1 MKQACFYSIN
11 NPHETGQ
18 NDLLQNRIKNMLGSS
33 SIKQFLSDK
42 LKYLIA
48 FCLIAFFTGSAFAV
62 DLRVS
67 GTHSTYTDAN
77 GIYKPCTSPN
87 GYSAWK
93 HETLSYYIWYSPD
106 LSAWV
111 IDNNTIYHD
120 DGPSGTPDDYVLFY
134 DSSGASS
141 PTAESIVWTD
151 MASGTPDISVSEVTV
166 NPEINIKGNGASIAS
181 GSGSTS
187 FSNYTKFGA
196 ALPSSGNAT
205 RTFTIENTGSAA
217 LTIGAISFLGA
228 NPTEFTVTSAPAA
241 SIAALGSTTF
251 TVRFAPTGTGNRTA
265 TISIPNND
273 SNENPYTF
281 AIDGFGYTPTTLLVS
296 GFTTTPPEANE
307 IYISQGVLNGFQYW
321 KHRTLNYYIYNVDG
335 TSWTIDNNLTSSDGF
350 LANSASA
357 INIPTGLT
365 WTNGSYIPEGGSTNT
380 SSTGTVAVTTISSN
394 REINVK
400 GYNGINIV
408 NGDNTPSLTD
418 QTHFGSAGFST
429 GGVIRTFTI
438 LNEGGTTLNLTGSSP
453 YVAIS
458 GANASDFTV
467 TAIPSSSIASCNSTT
482 FQITFIPSA
491 GGTRTATVTITNNDS
506 DEGTFTFDIKG
517 EGIFPQT
524 LNVSGITTPAEADGN
539 YTFQGIMN
547 NFAYWR
553 HTSGNYYIY
562 YTFRSDYTY
571 TWVIDTDLNYIT
583 NPVFS
588 TTDGSTGTT
597 PVGTT
602 SWSTSSY
609 GVAGSPVITS
619 LVSEINVRGNSTSI
633 ADEDVTP
640 SVTDDTD
647 FGSTNISL
655 GTVSHTFTIQNI
667 GSGILYLYG
676 TPKVAIS
683 GTNASDF
690 TVTAQPTSP
699 VAATT
704 GATTFTVQFDPS
716 ATGTRTAAISISNND
731 NDENPYNF
739 SIQGTGVLTPTVTG
753 ISPTNGSTLGGTSVS
768 ITGSNLTG
776 ATAVMFGATSASIT
790 ANTATSIT
798 ATSPAGTGTVDVK
811 VTTPGGTSATS
822 TNDQFTYAA
831 PGTFTQAT
839 STDWATASNWI
850 GGVPTSATDV
860 IIPSGKTVVIS
871 ATTQASCN
879 NLTVNG
885 SLTIQSSASGTG
897 SLIIKGTS
905 SGTVSAERYM
915 TGNKWHIVAPIAAFG
930 SISTFIQASGNAIPL
945 KDVSGTNRY
954 GMMDYNEATNTW
966 NNYYAA
972 TTLDILPAGKGY
984 SLRRTSDGI
993 VTFIGDLTG
1002 SSETK
1007 LVGLT
1012 KGGTGWNCIG
1022 NPYTSAIN
1030 MNNAAN
1036 ATNNFLKTNS
1046 YILDDSYACIYVW
1059 DDATLSYKILGNVS
1073 FDTRDLG
1080 QNVLQAG
1087 QGFFVKAAS
1096 AGVVVQFT
1104 NDMQVHQTTTPFKA
1118 PAVTTSWPGIT
1129 LTATSAATSSAAII
1143 TFNRNMTKG
1152 LDPTYDAG
1160 LLRGTN
1166 GLSLY
1171 TRLVEDNGVDFAIQ
1185 CLPESY
1191 NNLIIPVGVDSK
1203 DGGEITFSTETANL
1217 PADCKVI
1224 LEDKTTNTFT
1234 SLTDGATYKTT
1245 VAAGS
1250 TAVGRFYIRTSG
1262 NTTTGTS
1269 GVTAQTSSLKAYI
1282 ANEAII
1288 IEGEVGDQAIATLYN
1303 LQGLKVRVN
1312 PLQKGSLNTL
1322 PCSDLMKGIYLLT
1335 IQQNGETATRKL
1347 IKE

>member
-48 FCLIAFFTGSAFAV
+48 FCLIIFLTGSAFAV
-62 DLRVS
+62 DINVTGITSPSAANGTYILKGTTTGAHS
-67 GTHSTYTDAN
+67 GAAYSYWKHSTQN
-77 GIYKPCTSPN
+77 
-87 GYSAWK
+87 
-93 HETLSYYIWYSPD
+93 YYIWCYEDPYFGD
-106 LSAWV
+106 PYWV
-111 IDNNTIYHD
+111 IDTNTLD
-120 DGPSGTPDDYVLFY
+120 DGNSLFQALACCE
-134 DSSGASS
+134 GNS
-141 PTAESIVWTD
+141 PIKVISWEAFNGLGS
-151 MASGTPDISVSEVTV
+151 PSVSEITV

-187 FSNYTKFGA
+187 FSNYTKFGS

-205 RTFTIENTGSAA
+205 RTFTIENTGSAV
-217 LTIGAISFLGA
+217 LTIGAISFSGA
-228 NPTEFTVTSAPAA
+228 NAGEFTVTSAPAA
-241 SIAALGSTTF
+241 SVAALGSTTF

-273 SNENPYTF
+273 SDESTYTF
-281 AIDGFGYTPTTLLVS
+281 AIDGYGYTPTTLLVS

-321 KHRTLNYYIYNVDG
+321 KHRTLNYYIYNVNG
-335 TSWTIDNNLTSSDGF
+335 TTWIIDNNLTSPDGF
-350 LANSASA
+350 LANSSSA

-380 SSTGTVAVTTISSN
+380 ASTGTVEVTGIPAT

-408 NGDNTPSLTD
+408 NGDNTPSMTD
-418 QTHFGSAGFST
+418 QTHFGSAGLST
-429 GGVIRTFTI
+429 SGIIRTFTI

-524 LNVSGITTPAEADGN
+524 LNVSGITAPAAACGN
-539 YTFQGIMN
+539 YTYQGIMN

-553 HTSGNYYIY
+553 HTSGSYYIY
-562 YTFRSDYTY
+562 NALRSNNTNDWFIDADLDYNTNSVFETY
-571 TWVIDTDLNYIT
+571 YNSTSLSPVGITDWAR
-583 NPVFS
+583 
-588 TTDGSTGTT
+588 STG
-597 PVGTT
+597 
-602 SWSTSSY
+602 SL
-609 GVAGSPVITS
+609 GSPVITS
-619 LVSEINVRGNSTSI
+619 LVPEINVQGNSTSI

-655 GTVSHTFTIQNI
+655 GTVSHTFTIQNT

-683 GTNASDF
+683 GANASDF

-716 ATGTRTAAISISNND
+716 ATGIRTAAISISNND

-753 ISPTNGSTLGGTSVS
+753 ISPTNGSTLGGTLVS